1 MTLSRSVRLP
11 IRGLFGAA
19 LLAALAGCMSD
30 SASYLIEDNNKHT
43 ITLLRNQDWFW
54 KDSADVSIVP
64 TRLPECQ
71 GSLTVKSVPRQAELA
86 LYWSPEEYAEP
97 IYILDIEGAFYALS
111 TQSCK
116 VQPFKEKPANPG
128 TPVGVFKE
136 QNGRLTFEAAA
147 PTAPTAPA
155 APAHP
160 Q

>member
-1 MTLSRSVRLP
+1 MTISRIVRLP
-11 IRGLFGAA
+11 IRGLLGAA
-19 LLAALAGCMSD
+19 LLAALGGCMSD

-54 KDSADVSIVP
+54 KDSADISIVP

-86 LYWSPEEYAEP
+86 LYWSPEEYAEA

-116 VQPFKEKPANPG
+116 VQAFKERPANPG
-128 TPVGVFKE
+128 TLIGHFRE
-136 QNGRLTFEAAA
+136 HNGRLGFDSSKKPVAT
-147 PTAPTAPA
+147 P
-155 APAHP
+155 
-160 Q
+160 